1 MWGRDQRGNNAA
13 CLALTRFHPISP
25 LPTSRLCPFRCW
37 FPGVWVCVHS
47 RTLWVSPMNFPIRLR
62 VSSTAE
68 THAGFYSQR
77 FWVFSFPMLEPWV
90 VQSVLLPSCSSWLIC
105 TRMWV
110 CSHLVT
116 CPCHPSFLSLPLLP
130 VWMNF
135 FNSLV
140 VGLPYS
146 SIFWQF

>member
-1 MWGRDQRGNNAA
+1 MGLPSELSCEAGSFSHHCNAHRI
-13 CLALTRFHPISP
+13 LWPEVFRLYF
-25 LPTSRLCPFRCW
+25 PT
-37 FPGVWVCVHS
+37 
-47 RTLWVSPMNFPIRLR
+47 
-62 VSSTAE
+62 
-68 THAGFYSQR
+68 
-77 FWVFSFPMLEPWV
+77 LEPWV

-146 SIFWQF
+146 SIFWQFWYFLFLNFLSFFWLYEEAKCIYVCLHLGQKSTTCSFHFTCHKHLRR